1 MSSREPRGETAMTL
15 WMSIRT
21 LLKVGVLMFIA
32 GLLFGL
38 FLVSF

>member
-1 MSSREPRGETAMTL
+1 MTL
-15 WMSIRT
+15 RMSIRT